1 MKVLFSPVGMT
12 DPVSEIRDPQT
23 KEIIGVRDGS
33 LLQIC
38 RHYQPDVVYMY
49 MSAETIEYEKMDG
62 RYEKSIRLVGQE
74 IGQEIRLEKIEH
86 PELTE
91 VQLFDP
97 FLTEFQEILNGLH
110 EKYPDAELLVNVS
123 SGTPAMKSALQI
135 LAAAS
140 NLKLTPLQ
148 VTTIKAF

>member
-1 MKVLFSPVGMT
+1 MKILFSPVGMT

-74 IGQEIRLEKIEH
+74 IGRRSDWKRSSIR
-86 PELTE
+86 
-91 VQLFDP
+91 
-97 FLTEFQEILNGLH
+97 
-110 EKYPDAELLVNVS
+110 S
-123 SGTPAMKSALQI
+123 
-135 LAAAS
+135 
-140 NLKLTPLQ
+140 
-148 VTTIKAF
+148 